1 MPPETWTDNRSVY
14 GSASYR
20 ISKRVEIGAYY
31 SRFYGNWTWN
41 LNDPANHI
49 FDKVATLRLDLTNH
63 WDLKIEGHFMN
74 GYAADSLRGFY
85 IQDNLQGFKPNT
97 NLLVIRTGIQF

>member
-1 MPPETWTDNRSVY
+1 
-14 GSASYR
+14 
-20 ISKRVEIGAYY
+20 
-31 SRFYGNWTWN
+31 
-41 LNDPANHI
+41 
-49 FDKVATLRLDLTNH
+49 
-63 WDLKIEGHFMN
+63 MN